1 MGNALPAASR
11 PALSSR
17 QLQRSEGQSFNR
29 PMRAIGKPLAN
40 QEPAPPPLELGQLR
54 RLNELLL
61 RFLPIGV
68 AVVDRSFHLLTAKG
82 GARGLFG
89 VRGATN
95 EQAFFDAG
103 GRIPDSQVLTSIIA
117 VFRDPPTLTLP

>member
-68 AVVDRSFHLLTAKG
+68 AVIDPSYHLLPAH
-82 GARGLFG
+82 GAARRLFWLRAGTHEQEFFHAERG
-89 VRGATN
+89 
-95 EQAFFDAG
+95 
-103 GRIPDSQVLTSIIA
+103 IP
-117 VFRDPPTLTLP
+117 

>member
-11 PALSSR
+11 PDLSSR

-68 AVVDRSFHLLTAKG
+68 AVIYRSYHLLTANRA
-82 GARGLFG
+82 ARRRFWLREGF
-89 VRGATN
+89 N
-95 EQAFFDAG
+95 EQGFFYAG
-103 GRIPDSQVLTSIIA
+103 GGIPYSEMANALA
-117 VFRDPPTLTLP
+117 AG

>member
-11 PALSSR
+11 PDLSSR

-68 AVVDRSFHLLTAKG
+68 AVIDRSYHLLTAKG
-82 GARGLFG
+82 AARGLLREREGSKEQDFFAA
-89 VRGATN
+89 VRG
-95 EQAFFDAG
+95 
-103 GRIPDSQVLTSIIA
+103 
-117 VFRDPPTLTLP
+117 LPY